1 MVKDGPF
8 EVFRRLLVGT
18 QGAWEAVLVEKNAL
32 LEVFQGLEALGGP
45 RGSFVMKT
53 GLLGAWQTVIV
64 VKNCLLDVFQGL

>member
-18 QGAWEAVLVEKNAL
+18 QGAWEAVLVVKNAL

-53 GLLGAWQTVIV
+53 GLLEAFSGASV
-64 VKNCLLDVFQGL
+64 VLPKGGGR